1 MNTTP
6 NTPERDLLALIWIN
20 ATGTTHRRGA
30 IPAERLARDCAKQAR
45 RDWQRLFSI
54 PKGHEWT
61 VSIYD
66 VTDHPAVYFDPAGVF
81 DEATNER
88 LERIDVV
95 KVTA

>member
-30 IPAERLARDCAKQAR
+30 IPAERLARECAKQAR

-54 PKGHEWT
+54 PKAHTWT
-61 VSIYD
+61 VAIYD
-66 VTDHPAVYFDPAGVF
+66 VTDHPAVYFAAGVF
-81 DEATNER
+81 DEATNEP
-88 LERIDVV
+88 LERIDVL